1 MLQCDSG
8 CKMVLR
14 HKECTIP
21 NGESKHVIHYVCD
34 KARKTGRPMVTD
46 RPGFLRRY
54 KTILEQLNAGEIS
67 RRGAARELDIGYA
80 TLKRLLDGSGAYHG
94 LWQRD

>member
-1 MLQCDSG
+1 MLQRDSG
-8 CKMVLR
+8 CTIGLK

-54 KTILEQLNAGEIS
+54 KTILEQLNAGAIS

-80 TLKRLLDGSGAYHG
+80 TLKRMLEKKGAYHE
-94 LWQRD
+94 L

>member
-8 CKMVLR
+8 CTINLK

-21 NGESKHVIHYVCD
+21 NVCYRG
-34 KARKTGRPMVTD
+34 RKTGRPMVID
-46 RPGFLRRY
+46 RPGFLGHY
-54 KTILEQLNAGEIS
+54 KTVLEQLNAGEIS

-80 TLKRLLDGSGAYHG
+80 TFKRMLDKKGAYHE
-94 LWQRD
+94 L

>member
-8 CKMVLR
+8 CTIGLK

-21 NGESKHVIHYVCD
+21 LGESKHITYACY
-34 KARKTGRPMVTD
+34 KGRKTGRPRVTD

-80 TLKRLLDGSGAYHG
+80 TFKRMLDKKGAYHE
-94 LWQRD
+94 L

>member
-1 MLQCDSG
+1 MLHYDSG
-8 CKMVLR
+8 CTIGLK

-21 NGESKHVIHYVCD
+21 LGGSEHVMPYVCYRG
-34 KARKTGRPMVTD
+34 RKTGRPRVTD

-54 KTILEQLNAGEIS
+54 KTVLEQLNAGEIS

-80 TLKRLLDGSGAYHG
+80 TLKRMLDKKGAYHE
-94 LWQRD
+94 L